1 MAPLNILRRLTCD
14 RGGNLIEFAL
24 VCPLLLVLVFG
35 IANFGLLF
43 QRYEVLTNAAR
54 EGARVAALPGYLEP
68 DVVARVNQYLAGTGI
83 SATPAYIAP
92 TTVNIGGTSCIT
104 IAGATVTYQH
114 TFIGLG
120 GIMTLINPS
129 GFTATKTLTVSAR
142 MRVEGGAIS
151 CP

>member
-24 VCPLLLVLVFG
+24 VTPLLLVLVFG

-43 QRYEVLTNAAR
+43 QRYEVLTNAVR
-54 EGARVAALPGYLEP
+54 EGARVAALPDYLGP
-68 DVVARVNQYLAGTGI
+68 DVVARVNQYLDGTGI
-83 SATPAYIAP
+83 VATPAYIAP
-92 TTVNIGGTSCIT
+92 TLVNVGGSCIT

-120 GIMTLINPS
+120 GIMRLINPS

-142 MRVEGGAIS
+142 MRVEGGTTT